1 MTVRLFKGRGFFAF
15 FFFFLI
21 LLFKSNILR
30 LIHLMRCWKKI
41 IVAGQ
46 NLESFL
52 NEK

>member
-1 MTVRLFKGRGFFAF
+1 MTVRLFKGRGFFA